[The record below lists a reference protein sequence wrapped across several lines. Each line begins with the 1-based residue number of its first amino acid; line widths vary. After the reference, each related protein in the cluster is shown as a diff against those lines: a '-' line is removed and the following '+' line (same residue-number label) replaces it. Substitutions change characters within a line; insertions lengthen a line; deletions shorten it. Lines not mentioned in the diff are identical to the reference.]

1 MKPNKSNPLSLDFLF
16 ELYYCVMK
24 YDNVCAA
31 VVQNMKKEYLPDK
44 YFQAINKVIAKHY
57 ETYKTPP
64 SYPVLLQAFAG
75 DYDATELINTFQD
88 YEGVRKVDSVLDML
102 ESYIKSVRLQ
112 AVYIEVGKL
121 YNQNEQEKAQ
131 NKLMEYA
138 EWLGQFTL
146 KASQFVDITKTFT
159 QRFLQNRQRENEN
172 KNSRLAQVTRFFI
185 DDIDELNDGRNLR
198 GQLTCFLASTGVG
211 KSHIARHVGVRAM
224 VDDGLNVLHFQLEG
238 SEEEVVD
245 AYSGALICKNSFL
258 FEKGKISDTEM
269 RIFEEQ
275 MKAYTGSIIVRA
287 FPRFNNNVST
297 VDIQSGIAEYRKIH
311 GHNPD
316 IVIVDSMDL
325 LTDSSGR
332 NWGADHERAKRIAVA
347 NDLKDLANDENV
359 WMVVT
364 YQATI
369 ENRDWLND
377 EKNVLTEYNCSEAK
391 GLSRPLTHLITLNQ
405 SEAER
410 KEDTMRL
417 HIAKSRFFSKGDTF
431 KIATDYANEV
441 FYDARRTMSL
451 KARSAS

>member
-1 MKPNKSNPLSLDFLF
+1 
-16 ELYYCVMK
+16 MK

-31 VVQNMKKEYLPDK
+31 VVQNMNKEYLPDK

-112 AVYIEVGKL
+112 AVYVEVGKL

-198 GQLTCFLASTGVG
+198 GQLT
-211 KSHIARHVGVRAM
+211 
-224 VDDGLNVLHFQLEG
+224 
-238 SEEEVVD
+238 
-245 AYSGALICKNSFL
+245 YSGALICKNSFL

-297 VDIQSGIAEYRKIH
+297 VDIQSGIAEYLKIH